1 MSSSENTLSP
11 YIAVR
16 GAAAAIDFYVAAFGA
31 IERFRLVDPSDG
43 RIGHAEIALGSAVMM
58 LSDEYPDFGAH
69 SPESI
74 GGSPTKLH
82 LYVEDV
88 DAVFSRAL
96 AAGATELRP
105 VKDQFHGDRSG
116 LLEDPFGHQWFL
128 ASRKED
134 VSAEEMQL
142 RWSEGLAGD

>member
-1 MSSSENTLSP
+1 MSSTQNTLSP

-16 GAAAAIDFYVAAFGA
+16 DAAAAIDFYVQAFGA
-31 IERFRLVDPSDG
+31 VERFRLVDPGDG

-82 LYVEDV
+82 LYVDDV
-88 DAVFSRAL
+88 DDVFARAL

-116 LLEDPFGHQWFL
+116 MLEDPFGHQWFL

-134 VSAEEMQL
+134 VSAEEMQR

>member
-1 MSSSENTLSP
+1 
-11 YIAVR
+11 
-16 GAAAAIDFYVAAFGA
+16 
-31 IERFRLVDPSDG
+31 
-43 RIGHAEIALGSAVMM
+43 MM